1 MTTLYL
7 IRHTQAEGNLY
18 RAMQGQWDGDI
29 TPIGLKQI
37 GKLSEKM
44 KDVKIDKV
52 YSSDLYRAYITAK
65 LGIADRRGLPVEKD
79 CRLREINV
87 GEWETK
93 FFGNVFHDEP
103 ESAKFFM
110 FDSENWSGKAA
121 ETFPQV
127 RDRMYAAIEDI
138 AKKNDGKTVALVS
151 HGVSLRCF
159 LSKVYGVNLS
169 DIETVPICK
178 NTAITKVEYE
188 NGKFNVIFKN
198 DFSHLGE
205 YNPPKWNSTGDVR
218 DVVLNPY
225 LEGDYYTRCY
235 EEGWTFAHEGS
246 LEGFDPSLYLA
257 FARTHYEDYE
267 GSVLR
272 LLLEDK
278 DIGLLDMDTERGK
291 EDNTGWISFIYL
303 NPEYRGKGYGVQALG
318 RAVMTYKI
326 MGRDA
331 LRLNVN
337 KKNKTAIAFY
347 SKNEFKT
354 IGEDGDLLLLEKS
367 LHNLV

>member
-37 GKLSEKM
+37 EKLSEGM

-65 LGIADRRGLPVEKD
+65 LGIADPRGLTVEQD
-79 CRLREINV
+79 ARLREILV
-87 GEWETK
+87 GEWETR
-93 FFGNVFHDEP
+93 FFGNAFYENP
-103 ESAKFFM
+103 ESARLFM
-110 FDSENWSGKAA
+110 FDSEKWTGKGA

-127 RDRMYAAIEDI
+127 RERMYAAIEDL
-138 AKKNDGKTVALVS
+138 AKKNDGKTIALVS

-178 NTAITKVEYE
+178 NTAVTKVEYE
-188 NGKFNVIFKN
+188 NGKFNVLFKN
-198 DFSHLGE
+198 DFSHLGK
-205 YNPPKWNSTGDVR
+205 YNPPSWSSAEDVR
-218 DVVLNPY
+218 DVILNPY
-225 LEGDYYTRCY
+225 TEGDYYTKCY
-235 EEGWTFAHEGS
+235 AEGWAFAHEGS
-246 LEGFDPSLYLA
+246 LEGFDPNLYLA

-267 GSVLR
+267 ESILR
-272 LLLEDK
+272 LLIKET
-278 DIGLLDMDTERGK
+278 DIGLVDLDTEKGK
-291 EDNTGWISFIYL
+291 ENNIGWLSFLYL
-303 NPEYRGKGYGVQALG
+303 NPDYRGKGYGIQALG
-318 RAVMTYKI
+318 RAIMTYKI

-331 LRLNVN
+331 IRLNVN
-337 KKNKTAIAFY
+337 KKNKVAIAFY
-347 SKNEFKT
+347 ESYGFHTLCQE
-354 IGEDGDLLLLEKS
+354 GDLLLMEKS
-367 LHNLV
+367 LHKLV